1 MTRGGLAPGLEQWRG
16 TSAMRCPTSIDAS
29 SSASGHCAMETVKKQ
44 VEIGMMVVEWFYD
57 PAVSGADH
65 IESRPGFMA
74 MLDRIASNGV
84 RCILVESPDRFAR
97 DLAVQRRQSLRRRA
111 GGEHVAR
118 GGRPLRLAGGR
129 RRVARPATRGNGTP
143 PRTGSIKF
151 QDPTKNLRAIL
162 KIVSR
167 HNTDDCRRGRAAKGG
182 ELDPFSRPSDL
193 WRHD

>member
-1 MTRGGLAPGLEQWRG
+1 
-16 TSAMRCPTSIDAS
+16 
-29 SSASGHCAMETVKKQ
+29 METVKKQ

-118 GGRPLRLAGGR
+118 GFAW
-129 RRVARPATRGNGTP
+129 
-143 PRTGSIKF
+143 
-151 QDPTKNLRAIL
+151 
-162 KIVSR
+162 
-167 HNTDDCRRGRAAKGG
+167 HNS
-182 ELDPFSRPSDL
+182 LMSRPTASARTRSSSHPIRRTDARL
-193 WRHD
+193 RRA